1 MTKTN
6 IIELLTN
13 EGLKTTDKKSY
24 LLVTDDTNN
33 KVTIHIKEKNIVVT
47 DKFGN
52 RDIIVKND
60 LKGLVFAIFSALEC
74 EYNYTTNY
82 VNEYLL
88 NCETKQDDFLV
99 SVKHHM
105 EHVEIV
111 DVIGVIEEKGRVY
124 VGLEVKYNNYCYLVN
139 VNFMNVWDFVYKD
152 EMIEIQEMLSRLV
165 SEQLKIDLGINDNIL
180 QDVKNWLEDEAQT
193 KEEEKDLLNKVIN
206 YGVENVAPNHLI
218 YNNDIQDY
226 YTEHQEEINSIVEEE
241 TGYTIDDAIED
252 IDAFEIM
259 INSVGGID
267 SELEFENSHEL
278 ENSELRW
285 FVWLAFEH
293 VAYEYLETLESK

>member
-33 KVTIHIKEKNIVVT
+33 KATIHIKEKNIVVT

-124 VGLEVKYNNYCYLVN
+124 VGLEVEYNEYCYLIN
-139 VNFMNVWDFVYKD
+139 VSFMNVWEFVYKD

-285 FVWLAFEH
+285 FVWLAFER
-293 VAYEYLETLESK
+293 VAYEYLEHLESK

>member
-33 KVTIHIKEKNIVVT
+33 KVTVHIKEKNIVVT

-52 RDIIVKND
+52 SDIVVKND
-60 LKGLVFAIFSALEC
+60 LKGLVFAVFSALEC

-99 SVKHHM
+99 SVRHHM
-105 EHVEIV
+105 EDVEII

-124 VGLEVKYNNYCYLVN
+124 VGLEVKYDEYCYLVN

-152 EMIEIQEMLSRLV
+152 EMIEIQELLSRLV
-165 SEQLKIDLGINDNIL
+165 SEQLKIDLGINNNIL
-180 QDVKNWLEDEAQT
+180 EDIKSWLEDKAQT
-193 KEEEKDLLNKVIN
+193 NEEEKELLNDIIN
-206 YGVENVAPNHLI
+206 YGVENVAPSHLI
-218 YNNDIQDY
+218 YNSDIQDY

-252 IDAFEIM
+252 LDAFEIM

-267 SELEFENSHEL
+267 SELEFEDSHEL

-293 VAYEYLETLESK
+293 VVYEYLTTLEK

>member
-33 KVTIHIKEKNIVVT
+33 KVTVHIKEKNIVVT

-52 RDIIVKND
+52 SDIVVKND
-60 LKGLVFAIFSALEC
+60 LKGLVFAVFSALEC

-99 SVKHHM
+99 SVRHHM
-105 EHVEIV
+105 EDVEII

-124 VGLEVKYNNYCYLVN
+124 VGLEVKYDEYCYLVN

-152 EMIEIQEMLSRLV
+152 EMIEIQELLSRLV
-165 SEQLKIDLGINDNIL
+165 SEQLKIDLVLKDNIL
-180 QDVKNWLEDEAQT
+180 DDVKQWLKDNMEQYDTQ
-193 KEEEKDLLNKVIN
+193 EELLREIVT
-206 YGVENVAPNHLI
+206 YGVENVAPSHLV
-218 YNNDIQDY
+218 YNWDIMDFY
-226 YTEHQEEINSIVEEE
+226 DEHYLEIDEILERDNKKNV
-241 TGYTIDDAIED
+241 GTIEA
-252 IDAFEIM
+252 
-259 INSVGGID
+259 
-267 SELEFENSHEL
+267 
-278 ENSELRW
+278 
-285 FVWLAFEH
+285 VWYAWEK
-293 VAYEYLETLESK
+293 VAHEYLKSLESK